1 MKKLFAFFFLAF
13 SFTAHSQ
20 YNFSVAD
27 SVLASYNKPGSPGV
41 TVLVRKD
48 GKIIYQKSG
57 GYANIEKGELIT
69 DKTLF
74 NLASDTKQFT
84 ASCIIMLEQKG
95 KLKLDDKLSK
105 YFPDFPEYA
114 QKITIQNLLN
124 HTAGL
129 KDYRTLSWI
138 AGKELY
144 DCSNSDIRE
153 MLKMN
158 ALDFEPG
165 TSWSYS
171 NSGYWFLVQIVEQV
185 SRMPIAKYAEKN
197 IFKPLK
203 MMDTH
208 YHRDVTKLNNGAI
221 GYAMEGNKY
230 AEIDKD
236 TGVAGGS
243 GMFSTASDMLKWLD
257 EMDTKKTL
265 GAAFWDAMLNGKK
278 HSIGQDAFYSNALFF
293 NPYKGKKW
301 IYHGGDLSG
310 YHSVMSYFPEEKL
323 DIIVFTNTGD
333 FNVMNMQG
341 AVASQFFGFK
351 FAWPA
356 STKPALSAMELP
368 KEVLEK
374 YAGIYE
380 ALGMFFEVSVSNNTI
395 NVTQLWDGASYDAQV
410 TGEASF
416 TFVEAGADFVFEN
429 ITNGKAQLLKLTQ
442 DGETLELKRTN
453 SYKGPDNSVYAGRFR
468 CRSINAEYDF
478 YGKGGKFFYSI
489 NGKETAAVGLIEKDV
504 VTIEQGKLTYHRNA
518 EGTITGFTLDHPR
531 VKGLEFEKI

>member
-1 MKKLFAFFFLAF
+1 MKKLFAFFFFAL

-27 SVLASYNKPGSPGV
+27 SVLASFNKPGSPGA
-41 TVLVRKD
+41 TVLVRKE
-48 GKIIYQKSG
+48 GKVIYQKSG
-57 GYANIEKGELIT
+57 GYANIEKGEAIN

-105 YFPDFPEYA
+105 YFPEFPDYA
-114 QKITIQNLLN
+114 QKITIQDLLN

-129 KDYRTLSWI
+129 VDYRTAFWI
-138 AGKELY
+138 AGKEL
-144 DCSNSDIRE
+144 DAVSNEDIRK
-153 MLKMN
+153 MLKATPLN
-158 ALDFEPG
+158 FEPK
-165 TSWSYS
+165 TEWSYS
-171 NSGYWFLVQIVEQV
+171 NSNYWCLVQIVEQL
-185 SRMPIAKYAEKN
+185 SGMPIGNFADKN

-203 MMDTH
+203 MKDTR

-221 GYAMEGNKY
+221 GYAIEGNAY
-230 AEIDKD
+230 AESDKD
-236 TGVAGGS
+236 TGVFGGS
-243 GMFSTASDMLKWLD
+243 GMFSTSNDMLKWLD
-257 EMDTKKTL
+257 EMDTKKKL
-265 GAAFWDAMLNGKK
+265 GTAFWDAMLNGQK
-278 HSIGQDAFYSNALFF
+278 HAIGGNAFYSNALFF

-323 DIIVFTNTGD
+323 DIIVFTNMGD

-341 AVASQFFGFK
+341 AIASQLFGFK

-356 STKPALSAMELP
+356 SAKPLQSAVQLS

-380 ALGMFFEVSVSNNTI
+380 AMGMFFEISVSNTTI
-395 NVTQLWDGASYDAQV
+395 NVTQLWDGESYDAQV

-416 TFVEAGADFVFEN
+416 TFAEAGADFAFEN
-429 ITNGKAQLLKLTQ
+429 IIDGKAQLMKLTQ

-453 SYKGPDNSVYAGRFR
+453 SYKGPDNSAYAGRFL
-468 CRSINAEYDF
+468 CKSINAEYDF
-478 YGKGGKFFYSI
+478 YAKGGKFFYSI
-489 NGKETAAVGLIEKDV
+489 NGKEAATIGVIEKDT
-504 VTIEQGKLTYHRNA
+504 VTIEQGKVTYHRNA
-518 EGTITGFTLDHPR
+518 EGTVTAFTLDHPR